1 MGTIKVP
8 TAEDNWRKVKALPWI
23 GECLHDGRY
32 AWIFKV
38 ACECT
43 KIYRRF
49 LPRAIDC
56 ERIEP
61 EQDEKFIRDELT
73 RPEQGGEIRHAVQN
87 AYDYQYGKK
96 GVRMTILGPE
106 FISEDAVP

>member
-23 GECLHDGRY
+23 GGLPSDDGRH

-73 RPEQGGEIRHAVQN
+73 RAERSVMQSKTP
-87 AYDYQYGKK
+87 
-96 GVRMTILGPE
+96 TITSTE
-106 FISEDAVP
+106 KRACE

>member
-1 MGTIKVP
+1 MGSAFTTDDTLGFSRLLVNARRF
-8 TAEDNWRKVKALPWI
+8 T
-23 GECLHDGRY
+23 
-32 AWIFKV
+32 
-38 ACECT
+38 
-43 KIYRRF
+43 RRF

-106 FISEDAVP
+106 FISGDAIP